1 MKGRFNNIWLGAI
14 LGLVVPVITIFLAW
28 LIRFD
33 YMDLMEFFNIM
44 MARKMMSGII
54 SLCAI
59 PNLLVF
65 LIFIWL
71 NNLYSARG
79 VLLSTFIVGFI
90 MVIIKF
96 LL

>member
-14 LGLVVPVITIFLAW
+14 LGLVVPVITIFLFW

-33 YMDLMEFFNIM
+33 YMDMGEFINTM
-44 MARKMMSGII
+44 MARKMMSAII

-79 VLLSTFIVGFI
+79 VLLSTFIVGSI

>member
-1 MKGRFNNIWLGAI
+1 MKEKFNNIWLGAI
-14 LGLVVPVITIFLAW
+14 LGVVVPVITIFVAW
-28 LIRFD
+28 RVRFS
-33 YMDLMEFFNIM
+33 YMEMGEFFSTLLD
-44 MARKMMSGII
+44 RKMLSAVI

-65 LIFIWL
+65 LVFIWL

-90 MVIIKF
+90 VVIVKF

>member
-14 LGLVVPVITIFLAW
+14 LGLVVPVITIFIAW
-28 LIRFD
+28 RVRFD
-33 YMDLMEFFNIM
+33 YMDLNEFFNTM
-44 MARKMMSGII
+44 MARKTMSAII

-71 NNLYSARG
+71 NNLFSARG
-79 VLLSTFIVGFI
+79 VLLSTFIIGFI
-90 MVIIKF
+90 MLIIKF